1 MAIYERE
8 RDMLFSKDNKI
19 LIIGAKETF
28 IIKVLMGKLK
38 DASIEAFFASTKVN
52 EINQRWNDCALVVYY
67 MEAGERI
74 DGEVATFL
82 KDKLSDNNKQ
92 MAIIGDVTD
101 TKDVVDNFPP
111 HIIYKVFARPLDYN
125 VFISAVSLYF
135 NMVAEGE
142 TKRSILIVDD
152 DPNYMGLV
160 REWLKDTYKVSMANS
175 GLRAIKWLGSNKVDL
190 ILLDY
195 EMPVTD
201 GPQVLEMLRSDEET
215 KGIPVIFLT
224 GKDDKESVLS
234 VLALKPE
241 GYVLKTSGKNEIVNT
256 VSKFFVNR

>member
-1 MAIYERE
+1 MV
-8 RDMLFSKDNKI
+8 FGNKGKI
-19 LIIGAKETF
+19 MIIGAKETF
-28 IIKVLMGKLK
+28 IIKVLIGKLN
-38 DASIEAFFASTKVN
+38 DAKMDVCFAPAKVN
-52 EINQRWNDCALVVYY
+52 DINKLWADCALIVYY

-74 DGEVATFL
+74 PDEVATFL
-82 KDKLSDNNKQ
+82 RDKLSDNNKQ
-92 MAIIGDVTD
+92 LALIGDVTD
-101 TKDVVDNFPP
+101 TKEVIDNFPP
-111 HIIYKVFARPLDYN
+111 HVFYKAFARPLDYN
-125 VFISAVSLYF
+125 VFISDVSLFF
-135 NMVAEGE
+135 NMVAAGE
-142 TKRSILIVDD
+142 MKKSILMVDD

-160 REWLKDTYKVSMANS
+160 REWLKDSYKVSMANS

-201 GPQVLEMLRSDEET
+201 GPQVLEMLRSDDET

>member
-1 MAIYERE
+1 MTYVWEK
-8 RDMLFSKDNKI
+8 DMLFGNENKI
-19 LIIGAKETF
+19 LIIGGKETF
-28 IIKVLMGKLK
+28 IIKVLIGKLK
-38 DASIEAFFASTKVN
+38 DAGIETFFAVSQVN
-52 EINQRWNDCALVVYY
+52 EIDKLWHDCSLVIYY

-74 DGEVATFL
+74 DREVATFL
-82 KDKLSDNNKQ
+82 RDKLSDNNKQ

-111 HIIYKVFARPLDYN
+111 HIIYKVFTRPLDYGA
-125 VFISAVSLYF
+125 FISDVSLYF

-142 TKRSILIVDD
+142 MKKSILIVDD

-224 GKDDKESVLS
+224 GKDDKESVMS